1 MSKAAFS
8 LPEYSRRAALN
19 DEVHARPPVRL
30 DGPWQVMYLAVRH
43 APGERGAHREAF
55 RALARAHAAE
65 VAADADHAIVATASG
80 LVLKWEG
87 HSEFTGYT
95 FFAPGCRGTDP
106 SALLERAGWSEAARA
121 LPGEVFVAIS
131 LDLVPYSGNSPP
143 PKAFDSEAPTIL
155 GGAIAEGNAWAYTD
169 LRIRA
174 DGFTRFLVLNREM
187 GPGQAGRMVQRLLEI
202 ETYRMMALLAFPV
215 ARGCAARLAELE
227 GALRAL
233 VERIAAA
240 KAEDEASLLDDLTR
254 LAVRVEHLQSETGF
268 RFEASEAYE
277 ALVAR
282 RLQELREL
290 RIPGLS
296 PIEEFLNRRLA
307 PAMATC
313 RSTSRRIVNLAARL
327 ARASAML
334 RTRVDIAREQQNQ
347 QLLAAMNRRGRLQ
360 LRLQQAVEGLSV
372 VVITY
377 YGVSLVGVLAK
388 AAVAAGWD
396 DVQPEITMGI
406 AAPLIAGAVFFGARR
421 VRRSFAA
428 NGDAGER

>member
-1 MSKAAFS
+1 MANASFTM
-8 LPEYSRRAALN
+8 PEHGRRAALN
-19 DEVHARPPVRL
+19 DEVHARPSVRL
-30 DGPWQVMYLAVRH
+30 EGGWQVVYLAVRH
-43 APGERGAHREAF
+43 ASHERDAHRDGF
-55 RALARAHAAE
+55 RGLAKAHGTE
-65 VAADADHAIVATASG
+65 VPAVADHAIVAGPAG
-80 LVLKWEG
+80 LLLKWEG

-95 FFAPGCRGTDP
+95 FFAPGSRGAAP
-106 SALLERAGWSEAARA
+106 EALLDRAGWSKLAPT

-131 LDLVPYSGNSPP
+131 LDLAPFESTSPP
-143 PKAFDSEAPTIL
+143 PKAFESDAPTIL

-169 LRIRA
+169 LRIRE
-174 DGFTRFLVLNREM
+174 DGFTRFLVLNRAM

-215 ARGCAARLAELE
+215 ARGCASRLADLE

-233 VERIAAA
+233 VERISGARS
-240 KAEDEASLLDDLTR
+240 EDEASLLDDLTR

-282 RLQELREL
+282 RLAELREL

-313 RSTSRRIVNLAARL
+313 RSTSRRIANLAARL

-334 RTRVDIAREQQNQ
+334 RTRVDIAREVQNQ

-377 YGVSLVGVLAK
+377 YGVSLAGVLAK
-388 AAVAAGWD
+388 AAVAAGWGNID
-396 DVQPEITMGI
+396 PDIAMGLV
-406 AAPLIAGAVFFGARR
+406 APIIAGAVFFIARR
-421 VRRSFAA
+421 ARRALTQDEGSA
-428 NGDAGER
+428 

>member
-1 MSKAAFS
+1 MSNAAFTM
-8 LPEYSRRAALN
+8 PEHSHRAALN

-30 DGPWQVMYLAVRH
+30 EGSWQVVYLAVRH
-43 APGERGAHREAF
+43 APHERAAHRDGF
-55 RALARAHAAE
+55 RGIAKGHGAE
-65 VAADADHAIVATASG
+65 VPVGADHGIVSG
-80 LVLKWEG
+80 PAGLLLKWEG

-95 FFAPGCRGTDP
+95 FFAPGCRNETP
-106 SALLERAGWSEAARA
+106 EALLDRAGWSMAATS
-121 LPGEVFVAIS
+121 LPGEVFVAVS
-131 LDLVPYSGNSPP
+131 LDLVPFEGTSPP
-143 PKAFDSEAPTIL
+143 SKAFESDAPTIL

-169 LRIRA
+169 LRIRE
-174 DGFTRFLVLNREM
+174 DGFTRFLVLNRAM

-215 ARGCAARLAELE
+215 ARGCASRLAELE

-233 VERIAAA
+233 VERISAA
-240 KAEDEASLLDDLTR
+240 KSEDEASLLDDLTR

-290 RIPGLS
+290 RLPGLS

-313 RSTSRRIVNLAARL
+313 RSTSRRIANLAARL

-334 RTRVDIAREQQNQ
+334 RTRVDIAREVQNQ

-377 YGVSLVGVLAK
+377 YGVSLAGVLAK
-388 AAVAAGWD
+388 AAVAAGWNNID
-396 DVQPEITMGI
+396 PDITMGLV
-406 AAPLIAGAVFFGARR
+406 APIMAGSVFFIARR
-421 VRRSFAA
+421 ARRALTREEGTA
-428 NGDAGER
+428 